1 MLSEVIAR
9 ARRRLLWNALAFH
22 FAIAVT
28 VALAVLSLL
37 LFLGTDILDWRW
49 LIIVPAAPL
58 AAGAGIAFRRLPP
71 PYPTAQLVD
80 RRLKLA
86 DSLSTALFFAGPNP
100 SRPCD
105 DSARQAQ
112 QADATR
118 IAASVDLRQA
128 IPIRFPRATYL
139 AVLPAIVAA
148 GLFDLRYRFDAH
160 LDLRPPLAAIV
171 QQLLQDV
178 TSELAKLEDQLQR
191 LLAPNPQKDE
201 EAKKQRSD
209 NGGEEAASI
218 PPDGSASKTTAS
230 GSANRQQTEVA
241 DNTLAE
247 EPQAAQQEQQSSGDT
262 QAGSEPNSS
271 SPRGRDGREQKKAA
285 AGDQQAGSP
294 NGEPSMLNKFKD
306 SMANLLSMMKPQPG
320 GSGKQQPGKP
330 RDGRPE
336 DSRKQGDQASDS
348 ANAEAGAD
356 SPQPGGAKSS
366 GTSQSANP
374 GADKQAGTGAG
385 NEEGI
390 KEIIRAEQLEAMGKL
405 DALFGK
411 RARSIE
417 GEFTTEATQGPQQ
430 LKTAYQRR
438 SAAHTDVHAK
448 AQRDEVPVA
457 FQEYV
462 QRYFELVKSA
472 AAPAKG
478 SPRAVTA
485 STGRPRTAR

>member
-1 MLSEVIAR
+1 L
-9 ARRRLLWNALAFH
+9 
-22 FAIAVT
+22 T
-28 VALAVLSLL
+28 
-37 LFLGTDILDWRW
+37 
-49 LIIVPAAPL
+49 
-58 AAGAGIAFRRLPP
+58 
-71 PYPTAQLVD
+71 
-80 RRLKLA
+80 
-86 DSLSTALFFAGPNP
+86 
-100 SRPCD
+100 
-105 DSARQAQ
+105 
-112 QADATR
+112 
-118 IAASVDLRQA
+118 
-128 IPIRFPRATYL
+128 
-139 AVLPAIVAA
+139 
-148 GLFDLRYRFDAH
+148 
-160 LDLRPPLAAIV
+160 AIV

-191 LLAPNPQKDE
+191 LLTPDPKKDE
-201 EAKKQRSD
+201 EAKKQKSD
-209 NGGEEAASI
+209 EGGEEAASN
-218 PPDGSASKTTAS
+218 PPDAGPSKTTAS

-247 EPQAAQQEQQSSGDT
+247 EPQAAQQEQQSSGGET
-262 QAGSEPNSS
+262 QAGSEPKSS
-271 SPRGRDGREQKKAA
+271 STRDRDGRQQKQTA
-285 AGDQQAGSP
+285 AGDPQAGSP
-294 NGEPSMLNKFKD
+294 NAESSMLNKFKD
-306 SMANLLSMMKPQPG
+306 SMSNLLSMMKPQSG
-320 GSGKQQPGKP
+320 SSGKQQSGKP

-405 DALFGK
+405 DAIFGK
-411 RARSIE
+411 RARNIE

-448 AQRDEVPVA
+448 AERDEVPVA
-457 FQEYV
+457 FQDYV

-472 AAPAKG
+472 PAPAKR
-478 SPRAVTA
+478 STNAAIAFPRH
-485 STGRPRTAR
+485 SRTAR